1 LDGNTVLD
9 ATHQNSL
16 VAAIGALALIATV
29 DQRTEF
35 INAVWNL
42 TPSTGRP
49 RYYSGVMIM
58 LAQLI
63 LAGQMVVY

>member
-1 LDGNTVLD
+1 
-9 ATHQNSL
+9 
-16 VAAIGALALIATV
+16 VAASGALALIATI

-42 TPSTGRP
+42 VPSTGRP
-49 RYYSGVMIM
+49 RYYSGVMIL

-63 LAGQMVVY
+63 LSGQMVVY